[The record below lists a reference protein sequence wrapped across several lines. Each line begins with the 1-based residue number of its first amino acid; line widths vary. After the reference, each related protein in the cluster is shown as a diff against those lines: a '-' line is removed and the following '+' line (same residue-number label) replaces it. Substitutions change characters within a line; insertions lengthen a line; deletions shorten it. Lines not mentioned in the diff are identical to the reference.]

1 MGEEDSAHL
10 WILVLS
16 LVDYGLEGKVYIIEC
31 SEIADLKLNV
41 DRLSDRFQYR
51 GSCVCRK
58 EEEKWP
64 NVKFVVIRRIVRQSR
79 AVSTPQWAGN

>member
-51 GSCVCRK
+51 EENGTCV
-58 EEEKWP
+58 
-64 NVKFVVIRRIVRQSR
+64 
-79 AVSTPQWAGN
+79 G

>member
-16 LVDYGLEGKVYIIEC
+16 LVDYGLEGRVHIIEY

-41 DRLSDRFQYR
+41 VRLSDRFQYR
-51 GSCVCRK
+51 EEAACAGKRK
-58 EEEKWP
+58 RNGRMSSLWS
-64 NVKFVVIRRIVRQSR
+64 FG
-79 AVSTPQWAGN
+79 AL